1 MMTSRKEFL
10 EDALKLA
17 EKGRGLVSPNPMV
30 GAVIASGRR
39 VLGRGWHKAFGMPH
53 AEIEALRE
61 AGGRAKGATLYVNM
75 EPCCHYGKTPP
86 CTGAII
92 ESGIKEVVCSME
104 DLNPLVSGKGIAELE
119 KNGIKVRTGVMREE
133 AERLNAPYITY
144 ITKKRPYIALKWAQT
159 LDGKTAAYTGDS
171 KWITGEETREFAKKI
186 RFEMDGILV
195 GVKTVIKDNPFLDY
209 RFPPF
214 QTQKSFTA
222 GKRYY
227 KIVLDP
233 FLKMPTEG
241 NIWQNRNSRV
251 LLAVSEGLPAERM
264 EPFSRRENAEFIK
277 LPVYNNRFR
286 LKALME
292 KLHEKEIG
300 IIMVEGGSE
309 TLTSFWEEKLA
320 DEIMVF
326 TGNKIL
332 GGKRSFASIA
342 GRDSSSF
349 SEAVSVEYSETK
361 ILGED
366 VFIRGKPCFRE

>member
-1 MMTSRKEFL
+1 MKSHKEFIQ
-10 EDALKLA
+10 ETLKLA

-30 GAVIASGRR
+30 GAVIANGGRI
-39 VLGRGWHKAFGMPH
+39 LGRGWHKAFGMPH

-61 AGGRAKGATLYVNM
+61 AGGKAKSATLYVNL

-92 ESGIKEVVCSME
+92 EAGIKEVVCSME
-104 DLNPLVSGKGIAELE
+104 DPNPLVSGKGIAELE
-119 KNGIKVRTGVMREE
+119 RNGIKVRTDVLREE
-133 AERLNAPYITY
+133 AESLNAPYVKFV
-144 ITKKRPYIALKWAQT
+144 TKKQPYVILKWAQT

-171 KWITGEETREFAKKI
+171 KWITGEAAREFAKKM
-186 RFEMDGILV
+186 RFETDGILV
-195 GVKTVIKDNPFLDY
+195 GVKTVIKDNPFLDFL
-209 RFPPF
+209 FPTF
-214 QTQKSFTA
+214 QTKKSFA
-222 GKRYY
+222 EGKRYY

-233 FLKMPTEG
+233 FLKMPAEG
-241 NIWQNRNSRV
+241 NIWENRNSTV
-251 LLAVSEGLPAERM
+251 LLAVSEGILPERT
-264 EPFSRRENAEFIK
+264 EPFIRKGNTEFIK

-286 LKALME
+286 LKDLME

-342 GRDSSSF
+342 GRDSKSF
-349 SEAVSVEYSETK
+349 SEAVSVEYLETRM
-361 ILGED
+361 LGED
-366 VFIRGKPCFRE
+366 FLIRGKPCFRE

>member
-1 MMTSRKEFL
+1 MTASYTEFL
-10 EDALKLA
+10 KETLKLA

-53 AEIEALRE
+53 AEIEALKE
-61 AGGRAKGATLYVNM
+61 AGGRAQGATLYINL

-86 CTGAII
+86 CTLAII
-92 ESGIKEVVCSME
+92 EAGIKEVVCSIK
-104 DLNPLVSGKGIAELE
+104 DPNPLVSGKGIEELE
-119 KNGIKVRTGVMREE
+119 KNGIKVRTGVMSEE
-133 AERLNAPYITY
+133 SERLNAPYITY
-144 ITKKRPYIALKWAQT
+144 ITKKRPYVTLKWAQT

-186 RFEMDGILV
+186 RFENDSVLV
-195 GVKTVIKDNPFLDY
+195 GVKTVIKDNPFLDFV
-209 RFPPF
+209 FPAF
-214 QTQKSFTA
+214 QTKKSFA
-222 GKRYY
+222 EGKRYY

-233 FLKMPTEG
+233 FLQMPAEG
-241 NIWQNRNSRV
+241 NIWENKNSRV
-251 LLAVSEGLPAERM
+251 LLAVSEDLPAERM
-264 EPFSRRENAEFIK
+264 EPFSRKENVEFIK

-286 LKALME
+286 LKDLME
-292 KLHEKEIG
+292 KLYEKEIG

-342 GRDSSSF
+342 GRDSNSF
-349 SEAVSVEYSETK
+349 SEAVSVEYLETK
-361 ILGED
+361 VLGED
-366 VFIRGKPCFRE
+366 IFIRGKPCFRE